1 MDSYRSISYGGQCLV
16 DNCHVTAHLITI
28 VQLSPFVRATYL
40 ITILRITRQIRV
52 YLIYQLSQSLEI
64 LCTKLDLKSSQ
75 VLDIFQPLAPWDRND
90 VVSLRLLNTIR

>member
-1 MDSYRSISYGGQCLV
+1 MFSGQLSCY
-16 DNCHVTAHLITI
+16 LITI
-28 VQLSPFVRATYL
+28 VQLSPFVRATHL

-75 VLDIFQPLAPWDRND
+75 VLDIFQPLARWDRND